1 MINPFLKSSNLG
13 QLSINT
19 MELLTTNFI
28 DRKNNSDTPSSPKS
42 SKIFKGKMDDS
53 FVDFLNNS

>member
-1 MINPFLKSSNLG
+1 
-13 QLSINT
+13 

-42 SKIFKGKMDDS
+42 SKIFKGKIDDS
-53 FVDFLNNS
+53 FIDFLNNSQNNHQIPYIQSQNGKNI